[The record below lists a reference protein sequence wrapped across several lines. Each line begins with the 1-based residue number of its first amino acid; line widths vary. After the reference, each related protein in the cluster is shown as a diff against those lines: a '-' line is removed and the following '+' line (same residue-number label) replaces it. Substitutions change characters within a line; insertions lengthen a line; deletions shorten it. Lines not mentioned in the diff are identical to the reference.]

1 MLLHHNPPPEEEFYD
16 GTHIN
21 LLWHLELLIMANLEE
36 RRLEHLETSRTGHLG
51 PLERILWGR
60 SLPGG
65 CAAASPP
72 SPASEEGVL
81 RGVGGFTLAGSHGWL
96 LLSTPIVAVEHRP
109 NISPHYTGGSGGTAL
124 QNISPHYTNSG
135 TSGTHTSSSGTS
147 GTALHHSR
155 GEPRC
160 SRSKKKSKKKVK
172 KVNKQDHQRWM
183 SSTEIAKHTWSY

>member
-1 MLLHHNPPPEEEFYD
+1 M
-16 GTHIN
+16 
-21 LLWHLELLIMANLEE
+21 
-36 RRLEHLETSRTGHLG
+36 EHLETSRTGHLG

-72 SPASEEGVL
+72 SPASERGVL

-109 NISPHYTGGSGGTAL
+109 NISPHYTDGGSGETAL
-124 QNISPHYTNSG
+124 QNISLHYTDSG

-147 GTALHHSR
+147 ETALHHSR

-160 SRSKKKSKKKVK
+160 SRSKIYSEAFLLHTI
-172 KVNKQDHQRWM
+172 VNLKYFVIDICFGIITSVHIYF
-183 SSTEIAKHTWSY
+183 SSAIL

>member
-21 LLWHLELLIMANLEE
+21 LLWHLELLIMATPEE

-81 RGVGGFTLAGSHGWL
+81 RGVGEVHISGGATVGYSSPHPLWRS
-96 LLSTPIVAVEHRP
+96 STGQIYHRITPTVAPVEPHYKIYRRITP
-109 NISPHYTGGSGGTAL
+109 TVAPVELILVVVAPVEPHYTTAAG
-124 QNISPHYTNSG
+124 NRDARAAKYTPK
-135 TSGTHTSSSGTS
+135 HSSCIQS
-147 GTALHHSR
+147 
-155 GEPRC
+155 
-160 SRSKKKSKKKVK
+160 
-172 KVNKQDHQRWM
+172 
-183 SSTEIAKHTWSY
+183 